1 MFTVP
6 TAIYSERLSTCN
18 ACPHFVKSTGSCGT
32 LILGGKVPE
41 ENTVTKYRSKKRL
54 CGCVVKFKAKLI
66 WESCPLEK
74 WGAYKINEQKRA
86 ELEEW
91 TTSLLG
97 KGYLQPD
104 ELKRLY
110 REITEITGLRHEV
123 KTCSSCV
130 KDAIEKLRLTVKKK
144 TENV

>member
-1 MFTVP
+1 
-6 TAIYSERLSTCN
+6 
-18 ACPHFVKSTGSCGT
+18 

-74 WGAYKINEQKRA
+74 WGAYKITEQKRA

-91 TTSLLG
+91 TTALLG
-97 KGYLQPD
+97 KGFLQPD

-110 REITEITGLRHEV
+110 REITEITGLKHEV

-144 TENV
+144 PENV